1 MLKKYENMI
10 YIKKYEAVRL
20 NLVANETH
28 RSGDTQEVPG
38 QMVDTAHSSTVSQSP
53 VSLESVESPRCSR

>member
-1 MLKKYENMI
+1 MI

-28 RSGDTQEVPG
+28 WSGDTQEVSG
-38 QMVDTAHSSTVSQSP
+38 EMVDTAHSSPVSVTPESP
-53 VSLESVESPRCSR
+53 VSASVESP